1 MEYIEAL
8 ALIMSSITSD
18 TGLTNATSE
27 ESNAFHTALVAIIKS
42 ALEGS
47 SEDATAF
54 IIPNQDIWIS
64 QIIIMKKIS
73 LQFTNYPHMHSLI
86 DAFQNQFSI
95 LLCQIVNENNAPS
108 VADYK
113 NYML

>member
-8 ALIMSSITSD
+8 ALSMSNITSD

-54 IIPNQDIWIS
+54 IIPRFFGV
-64 QIIIMKKIS
+64 QIASPI
-73 LQFTNYPHMHSLI
+73 FV
-86 DAFQNQFSI
+86 
-95 LLCQIVNENNAPS
+95 IV
-108 VADYK
+108 
-113 NYML
+113 